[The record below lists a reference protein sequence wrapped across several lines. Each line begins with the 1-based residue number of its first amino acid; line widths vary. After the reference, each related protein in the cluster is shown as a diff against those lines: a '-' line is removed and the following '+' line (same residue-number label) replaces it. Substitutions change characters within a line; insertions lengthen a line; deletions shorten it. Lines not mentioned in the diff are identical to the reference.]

1 MGSLGDEILTKPGST
16 SAAEAQLSRMAGQ
29 THQLLT
35 AVCVLDTQTGIR
47 QDHLD
52 VHRLTMRA
60 LTAAEIKKYVA
71 QECPIDCAG
80 SYKIE
85 GLGIALFEHIEGL
98 DFTAIT
104 GLPLMAVCRMLAQTG
119 IHPLEGSA

>member
-1 MGSLGDEILTKPGST
+1 MGCYGCPPVSEFTAIQVDKLVQFISRGAVLSENVCRVLFSRYF
-16 SAAEAQLSRMAGQ
+16 AE
-29 THQLLT
+29 
-35 AVCVLDTQTGIR
+35 
-47 QDHLD
+47 
-52 VHRLTMRA
+52 
-60 LTAAEIKKYVA
+60 
-71 QECPIDCAG
+71 IDCAG